1 MDKRETNIAGEDR
14 CRAGTT
20 FEFFMFVY
28 LFDRMLRNATMN
40 VFLEAETV
48 LETSVVYAF

>member
-1 MDKRETNIAGEDR
+1 MDKRETNIAGKDR

-48 LETSVVYAF
+48 LET